1 MALIRLDQLLGSAS
15 RQGLDDLVRQAREM
29 HGLTERLR
37 SVLPADIR
45 PHLVAA
51 NLREGSE
58 LVLLCRSPAWAARLR
73 YERDALLEAARGAG
87 ADVSRVSVR
96 VAR

>member
-1 MALIRLDQLLGSAS
+1 MALIRLDQLLGSPS

-29 HGLTERLR
+29 SGLTERLR
-37 SVLPADIR
+37 SALPAGIR

-51 NLREGSE
+51 NLRDGGE

-73 YERDALLEAARGAG
+73 YERDALLDAVRGAG
-87 ADVSRVSVR
+87 ADVSRVSIR